1 VKAFKLVF
9 AVIFL
14 MSFLFVLPAYGDDLF
29 NVGTVID
36 FSTNDEDIDDYDN
49 VMGYY
54 ETATTITYIYKAT
67 WVDSSD
73 HLHSKPFL
81 IAGCNDND
89 AYLRAIVSAASDVNP
104 IFHYSYDNRNTWVSE
119 TPADLDALSSTAVG
133 DTLGC
138 VETADTPATFHSGI
152 WMVIELSDGS
162 TALEDDEYCTV
173 VISLRKDVPPENE
186 ASWPRQARVARGSN
200 TNP

>member
-1 VKAFKLVF
+1 MKAFKLILMLAVF
-9 AVIFL
+9 S
-14 MSFLFVLPAYGDDLF
+14 MLFALPASGADIF
-29 NVGTVID
+29 NRGTIID
-36 FSTNDEDIDDYDN
+36 FAASGADIDDYDN

-67 WVDSSD
+67 WIDSSN

-104 IFHYSYDNRNTWVSE
+104 IFHYSYDNRNTWVTE

-133 DTLGC
+133 DTLGM
-138 VETADTPATFHSGI
+138 VDLADTPATFHSGV
-152 WMVIELSDGS
+152 WMVIELTDGS
-162 TALEDDEYCTV
+162 TALNDDEYCTV
-173 VISLRKDVPPENE
+173 VISLRKDVNPQNE
-186 ASWPRQARVARGSN
+186 ASWPRQARVATGSY